1 MADKIKLFVNG
12 VEVEVEAG
20 KNLIDAIGAVGI
32 EIPHLCYHP
41 ALGAD
46 GNCRMCL
53 VGIEDGRPPLVP
65 ACKTPA
71 QPGMKVLLDAAHIKK
86 IQHDVMEFELI
97 NHPIDCPICDQ
108 AGECKLQDYYMSYGQ
123 QPSRMTVPQVQKSKK
138 LDFGCGVVHDQERCV
153 TCGRCVRFCRQITK
167 TGELGIINRTDDAR
181 VNIFPG
187 RPLNNRYALNVVD
200 LCPVGAMTS
209 QDFRFKQRVWFLK
222 KAPGICHGCAKGCN
236 ITIEH
241 NREKYKDDIIYRF
254 RPRFNRQVNG
264 YFMCDAGRLSYKEE
278 NEGRLIEARLST
290 QSRSLEDV
298 LAACHQEI
306 ERAGNKTVL
315 LLSPNCSLE
324 QMIAVKALAAKLGAA
339 LSGFSA
345 GYVKD
350 GDGDGYLI
358 QDDKSANRAGLSLL
372 GIDCSKDTFE
382 KAVREAQ
389 LLINFNNDLTRSY
402 SDSELKKLLKDTKVV
417 IAASHDDGLTAMADL
432 AIPVATASEYAG
444 CLVNCDQILQPFA
457 AAVSKNHQPLDIG
470 AIATKLGSP
479 LQDRAEQFAELH
491 NYLSILKDFE
501 VDTLPAEGL
510 KLNASEAANV
520 TA

>member
-86 IQHDVMEFELI
+86 IQHDVLEFELI
-97 NHPIDCPICDQ
+97 NHPTDCPVCDQ
-108 AGECKLQDYYMSYGQ
+108 AGECKLQDYYMSYDQ
-123 QPSRMTVPQVQKSKK
+123 ADSRMNVPQVIKGKK
-138 LDFGCGVVHDQERCV
+138 MDFGAGVVHDQERCV
-153 TCGRCVRFCRQITK
+153 VCGRCVRFCRQITK

-187 RPLNNRYALNVVD
+187 RPLSNRYALNVVD

-209 QDFRFKQRVWFLK
+209 KDFRFKQRVWFLK

-236 ITIEH
+236 ITIDH
-241 NREKYKDDIIYRF
+241 NREKYQDDIIYRF
-254 RPRFNRQVNG
+254 RPRFNAQVNG
-264 YFMCDAGRLSYKEE
+264 YFMCDEGRLSYRNE
-278 NEGRLIEARLST
+278 NEGRLTEARRGNKVY
-290 QSRSLEDV
+290 QVDDV
-298 LAACHQEI
+298 LVACGQEI
-306 ERAGNKTVL
+306 EQAGKIVV

-324 QMIAVKALAAKLGAA
+324 QMVTVQALAGKIGAS
-339 LSGFSA
+339 LSGYSE
-345 GYVKD
+345 GYIKI
-350 GDGDGYLI
+350 GDGDDYLI
-358 QDDKSANRAGLSLL
+358 QDDKSANRAGLTLL
-372 GIDCSKDTFE
+372 GIDSSKDGFE
-382 KAVREAQ
+382 KAVQEAS
-389 LLINFNNDLTRSY
+389 LLINFNNDLTLAY
-402 SDSELKKLLKDTKVV
+402 KENELTKLFKDTKVV
-417 IAASHDDGLTAMADL
+417 AVTTTDNQCTALADL
-432 AIPVATASEYAG
+432 AIPVASFSEYAG
-444 CLVNCDQILQPFA
+444 TIINCDNILQHF
-457 AAVSKNHQPLDIG
+457 SKAMTKNNDLADIS
-470 AIATKLGSP
+470 AIAVRFGSP
-479 LQDRAEQFAELH
+479 LQSQDDRFLVLQQYISA
-491 NYLSILKDFE
+491 LKEFGPDQI
-501 VDTLPAEGL
+501 PAEGL
-510 KLNASEAANV
+510 NLKKSEAPNV